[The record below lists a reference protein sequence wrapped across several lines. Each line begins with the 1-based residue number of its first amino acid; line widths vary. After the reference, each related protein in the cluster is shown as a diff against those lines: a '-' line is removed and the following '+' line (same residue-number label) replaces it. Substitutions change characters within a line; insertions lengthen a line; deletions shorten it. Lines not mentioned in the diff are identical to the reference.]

1 VSAAEKLAKSIIA
14 NYNNQLGAAL
24 AVALLLSMPAT
35 INRCHARHSSW
46 VPSPMSK
53 AMRSQTRRSFSRK
66 LQSARVRALRFR
78 SAPEI
83 DTGIHARL
91 VSASIV
97 CLKMLFTLV
106 WYPLPRFF
114 SQAITSAS
122 SRIETA
128 CFTGR

>member
-1 VSAAEKLAKSIIA
+1 MLDRSQLRTSDLPTFSGTASGWFLPHIRFTAKSSA
-14 NYNNQLGAAL
+14 PLG
-24 AVALLLSMPAT
+24 
-35 INRCHARHSSW
+35 
-46 VPSPMSK
+46 
-53 AMRSQTRRSFSRK
+53 SQCQPRFCS
-66 LQSARVRALRFR
+66 SARRIPQNRAVLASAPFG